1 MWIALVSVFGILKGF
16 RELVKK
22 KALEKSS
29 AVEVLFFYTFVSFLF
44 VLPEAKN
51 AASMNMV
58 FLAPVFLK
66 SLVIF
71 IAWLC
76 AFNAITKL
84 PIGLYGIMDMSRVIF
99 ASLLGIAVLGETL
112 TLRKAAGLAVVLAG
126 LLLVNM
132 KRSGNELKSG
142 SSSGKFIALT
152 LISCFLSACSELLDK
167 VLMQSLNSG
176 QLQFWYMLFLTA
188 LYLGYMLIKRMKID
202 FRMIFKNYWIIILS
216 LLFVIGDRALF
227 IACADENSSVT
238 AITLIKQC
246 SVLVTIVGGRIIFHE
261 TGTKRKL
268 LCAAVIIAGIMLAL
282 A

>member
-71 IAWLC
+71 IAWIC

-99 ASLLGIAVLGETL
+99 ATLLGIAVLGEAL
-112 TLRKAAGLAVVLAG
+112 TLRKAAGMAVVLAG
-126 LLLVNM
+126 LLLVNL
-132 KRSGNELKSG
+132 KKSENELKSG
-142 SSSGKFIALT
+142 SGSGKFIALT

-202 FRMIFKNYWIIILS
+202 FRMIFKNYWVIILS

-246 SVLVTIVGGRIIFHE
+246 SVLVTIIGGRIMFRE
-261 TGTKRKL
+261 TKTKQKL
-268 LCAAVIIAGIMLAL
+268 LCAAIIIAGIMLAL
-282 A
+282 T